1 MEMMV
6 AELQHR
12 TRNLMA
18 VLQSIVARTLAA
30 CEDPGSFKMR
40 IDEQLMVL
48 SRVHDLLSRSGQEPI
63 TIGALV
69 RLELDAAGGT
79 GRIEVSGPDVRLRNS
94 TVQML
99 ALALHELA
107 TEARGHGALS
117 PDHGR
122 LRIAWEVERVR
133 GAPCLR
139 LNWIEERPVCVGL
152 GRDRRGHA
160 RELIERA
167 LPYSLSA
174 ETCYEL
180 DEAGLRCTI
189 TLPLTREGPS
199 KPSAC

>member
-1 MEMMV
+1 
-6 AELQHR
+6 
-12 TRNLMA
+12 
-18 VLQSIVARTLAA
+18 
-30 CEDPGSFKMR
+30 
-40 IDEQLMVL
+40 VL
-48 SRVHDLLSRSGQEPI
+48 SRVHDLLSRSEQEPI

-69 RLELDAAGGT
+69 RLEFDAAGGEA
-79 GRIEVSGPDVRLRNS
+79 GRIEFSGPEVRLRNS

-107 TEARGHGALS
+107 SEARRHGALS

-122 LRIAWEVERVR
+122 LRIGWEVEQIR

-139 LNWIEERPVCVGL
+139 LTWIEERPVCVGV
-152 GRDRRGHA
+152 GRDRRGYG

-167 LPYSLSA
+167 LPYSLNA

-189 TLPLTREGPS
+189 TLPLTREGP
-199 KPSAC
+199 KERGE